1 MYVGIHLITEWV
13 AFGNKTVRG
22 YVSVMEWIQFNYW
35 LVMNT
40 NDSCNVSVNRTT
52 YPFESTHRLE
62 VVL

>member
-13 AFGNKTVRG
+13 AFGTVRG

-35 LVMNT
+35 LVLNT